1 MSAGLGPA
9 AIEALVRDARPAV
22 YWSDRTFAPEVGET
36 LSGNHR
42 ADLVIVG
49 GGFTG
54 MWAALQAI
62 EEQPGRSI
70 HLVEAEKVGHGASSR
85 NGGFCEASL
94 THGLLNGLSHWP
106 NEIAALNRMGSE
118 NLAGLLADIE
128 RHGIDAAVE
137 VTGTMNVATQP
148 WQVEDITEYAETL
161 REHGEEAELLDAS
174 ETRAEVDSPTYLAG
188 VVEPHG
194 TAIIDPAKLLWAL
207 RATVERLG
215 VVVHEN
221 SRVTSIEASES
232 SLMVRTGSGAVTA
245 NRVLVATNAWAE
257 PEKQIRNY
265 VIPIYDHVLMTEP
278 LSSEQMAT
286 IGWGARRGLSDF
298 ANQFHYYRLTE
309 DDRILWGGYDAN
321 YYKGNGIGPEYE
333 QRIDSHITI
342 AGHFY
347 ETFPQLEGLG
357 LSHRWAGPIG
367 TTSKFTAAF
376 GTKHDGRLAWVAG
389 YTGLGVGASRW
400 GARVGLDLLDG
411 RNSERTQLAMVRRKP
426 VPFPPEPLR
435 NVVIQ
440 FTRSQIAKADANH
453 GTPGPWLKLLE
464 RFGIGFDS

>member
-1 MSAGLGPA
+1 MAS
-9 AIEALVRDARPAV
+9 IEAAVRDATPAV
-22 YWSDRTFAPEVGET
+22 YWSDRTFAPDVGDPLT
-36 LSGNHR
+36 GRHD

-54 MWAALQAI
+54 LWAALHAI

-70 HLVEAEKVGHGASSR
+70 HVVEAERIGHGASSR

-106 NEIAALNRMGSE
+106 NEIAALTRMGDE
-118 NLAGLLADIE
+118 NLTELLADIE

-137 VTGTMNVATQP
+137 KTGTMNVATEP
-148 WQVEDITEYAETL
+148 WQVEDIAEYAETL
-161 REHGEEAELLDAS
+161 REHGEEATLLDAAA
-174 ETRAEVDSPTYLAG
+174 TRAELNSPTYLAG

-194 TAIIDPAKLLWAL
+194 TAIIDPAKLVWGL
-207 RATVERLG
+207 RATVEKLG
-215 VVVHEN
+215 VTVHEN
-221 SRVTSIEASES
+221 SRVSAIDVGQN
-232 SLMVRTGSGAVTA
+232 SLTVRTARGSIDA

-278 LSSEQMAT
+278 LTPEQMAT
-286 IGWGARRGLSDF
+286 IGWGARQGLSDW

-321 YYKGNGIGPEYE
+321 YYKGNGMGPEFE
-333 QRIDSHITI
+333 QRVDSHITI
-342 AGHFY
+342 ACHFF
-347 ETFPQLEGLG
+347 ETFPQLAGLG
-357 LSHRWAGPIG
+357 FSHRWAGPIG

-376 GTKHDGRLAWVAG
+376 GTKHDDRLAWVAG

-400 GARVGLDLLDG
+400 GARVGLDLVDG
-411 RNSERTQLAMVRRKP
+411 RRTERTQLAMVRRKP
-426 VPFPPEPLR
+426 MPFPPEPLR
-435 NVVIQ
+435 NAVIQ
-440 FTRSQIAKADANH
+440 FTRGQIAKADSNE
-453 GTPGPWLKLLE
+453 GKPGPWLTLLDK
-464 RFGIGFDS
+464 FGVGFDS

>member
-1 MSAGLGPA
+1 MSASVDQA
-9 AIEALVRDARPAV
+9 AVDAAVRDAKPAV
-22 YWSDRTFAPEVGET
+22 YWSDRSFAPDLGESLT
-36 LSGNHR
+36 GAHE

-54 MWAALQAI
+54 LWAALQAI
-62 EEQPGRSI
+62 EESPGRSV
-70 HLVEAEKVGHGASSR
+70 HVVEAERIGHGASSR

-106 NEIAALNRMGSE
+106 NEIAALSRMGNE
-118 NLAGLLADIE
+118 NLAGLLADIDRLE
-128 RHGIDAAVE
+128 IDAAVE

-148 WQVEDITEYAETL
+148 WQVDDIGEYAETL
-161 REHGEEAELLDAS
+161 RAHGEDAELLDAAA
-174 ETRAEVDSPTYLAG
+174 TRAEVDSPTYLAG
-188 VVEPHG
+188 VIEPSG
-194 TAIIDPAKLLWAL
+194 TAIIDPAKLVWGL

-221 SRVTSIEASES
+221 SRVTSIDPNES
-232 SLMVRTGSGAVTA
+232 SLTVRTAAGAITA
-245 NRVLVATNAWAE
+245 ERVLVATNAWAE

-278 LSSEQMAT
+278 LSSTQMAA

-309 DDRILWGGYDAN
+309 DNRILWGGYDAN
-321 YYKGNGIGPEYE
+321 YYKGNGMGPEFE
-333 QRIDSHITI
+333 HRIDSHITI
-342 AGHFY
+342 ASHFF

-357 LSHRWAGPIG
+357 FSHRWAGPIG

-376 GTKHDGRLAWVAG
+376 GTKYEGRLSWVAG

-400 GARVGLDLLDG
+400 GARVGLDLVDG
-411 RNSERTQLAMVRRKP
+411 RMSERTQLTMVRRKP
-426 VPFPPEPLR
+426 LPFPPEPLR

-440 FTRSQIAKADANH
+440 FTRSQIAKADANE
-453 GTPGPWLKLLE
+453 GKPGLWLSLLE